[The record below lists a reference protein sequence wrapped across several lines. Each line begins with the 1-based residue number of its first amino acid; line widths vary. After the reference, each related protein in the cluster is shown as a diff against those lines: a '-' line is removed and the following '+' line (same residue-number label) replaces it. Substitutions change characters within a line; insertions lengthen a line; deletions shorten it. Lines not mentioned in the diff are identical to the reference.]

1 MFCQPSTAQ
10 PPQKNGVLIIFGFFL
25 IFIDMTEQKPLV
37 LLIDDEQ
44 EFREILCTKLRASGF
59 NMVEAVNGEEG
70 IRKIKEIKPDLVLL
84 DLKMPV
90 MNGAEAILEIKSDP
104 AIKNFKVVFL
114 TNYGEAQKEM
124 VGLNEKF
131 AKEVGAFSYIRK
143 TDDLDGIVE
152 RIKNIFRASATN
164 NSGNR

>member
-1 MFCQPSTAQ
+1 
-10 PPQKNGVLIIFGFFL
+10 
-25 IFIDMTEQKPLV
+25 
-37 LLIDDEQ
+37 
-44 EFREILCTKLRASGF
+44 
-59 NMVEAVNGEEG
+59 
-70 IRKIKEIKPDLVLL
+70 
-84 DLKMPV
+84 

-104 AIKNFKVVFL
+104 ATKDFKVVFL

-124 VGLNEKF
+124 TGLDEKF

-164 NSGNR
+164 NTGNR

>member
-1 MFCQPSTAQ
+1 MS
-10 PPQKNGVLIIFGFFL
+10 
-25 IFIDMTEQKPLV
+25 EQKPLI
-37 LLIDDEQ
+37 LMIDDEQ
-44 EFREILCTKLRASGF
+44 DFREILCTKLQRAGF
-59 NMVEAVNGEEG
+59 DTAEASNGEEG
-70 IRKIKEIKPDLVLL
+70 ISKIKETKPDLILL

-104 AIKNFKVVFL
+104 ATKNFKIVFL

-124 VGLNEKF
+124 AGLNEKF

-152 RIKNIFRASATN
+152 RIKNIFRAPATN